1 MRRGSEESHRVFFF
15 FLRQCNEHFVE
26 DVRYCGFGFAT
37 KIDPSLDPIVPRFT
51 LSAVGSKCRGSMF
64 ALLRQMVMALDG
76 FQVCSRP

>member
-1 MRRGSEESHRVFFF
+1 MRRGSEESHRVIFFCF
-15 FLRQCNEHFVE
+15 YDSVMNILLRM
-26 DVRYCGFGFAT
+26 YCGFAT